1 MDRNQELKVQIS
13 SNIKNIMKKQGLTQL
28 KLADKTGISKSTIS
42 DYLNNKTL
50 INPDN
55 VQKVADALNV
65 KKSDIDPTFKKDN
78 KKDYSEVIA
87 AHIDD
92 DATEEEI
99 EEIIAYIEA
108 RRMMRKN
115 RNK

>member
-1 MDRNQELKVQIS
+1 MDRNQELKAQIS
-13 SNIKNIMKKQGLTQL
+13 KNIKNLMKQQGLTQL

-55 VQKVADALNV
+55 EQKVADVLNV
-65 KKSDIDPTFKKDN
+65 NKSDIDPTFKKDS
-78 KKDYSEVIA
+78 KKDISEVIA

-92 DATEEEI
+92 DASEEEI
-99 EEIIAYIEA
+99 EEILAYIEA
-108 RRMMRKN
+108 RRMMR
-115 RNK
+115 RNKKK